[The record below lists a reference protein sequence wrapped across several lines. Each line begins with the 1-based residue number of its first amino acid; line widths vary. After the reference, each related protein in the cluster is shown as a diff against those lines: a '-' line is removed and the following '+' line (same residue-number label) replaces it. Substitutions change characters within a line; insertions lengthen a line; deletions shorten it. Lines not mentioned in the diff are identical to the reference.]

1 MMYYVSMRGMLFLM
15 RMMMIDDDDDDDDD
29 DQRCRNRILSQWKAG

>member
-1 MMYYVSMRGMLFLM
+1 MMYYVSMRGMLLST